1 MDKNMSDNLKL
12 YTKLY
17 AVMNDSEK
25 IEKNMTVGKGGNA
38 YKAVSEAEI
47 LNMIKPLFKKYQ
59 LIIFPISGEIQ
70 DHCMVWDKT
79 YNGQATPTLRA
90 MTELKVMYRIV
101 DTASGEFQDVVGFGN
116 GSDPQDKGAGKA
128 FTYSFKNVLSKTFM
142 LFSGEDTDNTHS
154 DDIGNQPQNN
164 PPQQYPQSTN
174 EKREQTLKEFSELLF
189 QKGVTIE
196 SILKKAS
203 KATGKNISD
212 IKYIK
217 GALIEEYTKGLEQ
230 MPDVS

>member
-154 DDIGNQPQNN
+154 DDIGNRP
-164 PPQQYPQSTN
+164 
-174 EKREQTLKEFSELLF
+174 QTLKEFSELLF

-203 KATGKNISD
+203 KTTGKNISD